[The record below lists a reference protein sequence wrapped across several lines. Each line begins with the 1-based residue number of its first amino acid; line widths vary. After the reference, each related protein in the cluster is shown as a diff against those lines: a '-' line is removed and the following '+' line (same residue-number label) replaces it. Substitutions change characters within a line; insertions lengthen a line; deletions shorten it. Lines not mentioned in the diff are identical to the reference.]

1 MTFSVVNGNGGFG
14 ALPPM
19 MRICKYR
26 HQPESDSEH
35 RMYSRHNLQVWRLC
49 LLLLLLLILLFFFFG
64 GPLSLAILL

>member
-49 LLLLLLLILLFFFFG
+49 LLLLFFFFFL